1 MRVSVVIPV
10 YNEEKRIKKCLDSL
24 MKQSK
29 KPDEIIVVDN
39 NSTDSTVSI
48 VKKYKDVKII
58 FEKKQGITPTRNK
71 GFDTAK
77 YEIIARCDAD
87 SILPNNWIKKI
98 KEVFSKNKTVVGFTN
113 PIVFYDLPIVTKSS
127 LPSDIFYYLSKAI
140 IGIPTLIGPSL
151 GITKKVWLKVKK
163 EICLDD
169 KKVHEDIDLTIHL
182 KKYGNIFFEPD
193 VIVQISGRRIQY
205 NPTSFFIEYPL
216 RLIKMLKSHRHL
228 L

>member
-1 MRVSVVIPV
+1 MKVSVVIPV
-10 YNEEKRIKKCLDSL
+10 YNEEKRIKNCLDSL
-24 MKQSK
+24 LKQSQ

-39 NSTDSTVSI
+39 NSTDNTVSI
-48 VKKYKDVKII
+48 AKKYKEVKVI

-87 SILPNNWIKKI
+87 SILPNNWVKKI
-98 KEVFSKNKTVVGFTN
+98 KEVFSKNKKVVGFTN
-113 PIVFYDLPIVTKSS
+113 PIVFHDLPVVTQSS
-127 LPSDIFYYLSKAI
+127 LPSDIFYYFSKAI

-151 GITKKVWLKVKK
+151 GITKEAWLKVKP
-163 EICLDD
+163 ELCFDD
-169 KKVHEDIDLTIHL
+169 KKVHEDIDLAIHL
-182 KKYGNIFFEPD
+182 KKYGDIFFEPD
-193 VIVQISGRRIQY
+193 VIVQISGRRIKY

>member
-10 YNEEKRIKKCLDSL
+10 YNEESRIKNCLDSL
-24 MKQSK
+24 MKQDD
-29 KPDEIIVVDN
+29 KPNEIIVVDN
-39 NSTDSTVSI
+39 NSTDNTVSI
-48 VKKYKDVKII
+48 VKKYKDIKII
-58 FEKKQGITPTRNK
+58 NEKNQGITPARNK

-87 SILPNNWIKKI
+87 SVLPDNWVKQIR
-98 KEVFSKNKTVVGFTN
+98 EVFSKNKNVVGFTN
-113 PIVFYDLPIVTKSS
+113 PIVFYDLPVIVKSS

-151 GITKKVWLKVKK
+151 GITKKVWMKVKK

-169 KKVHEDIDLTIHL
+169 KKVHEDIDLAIHL
-182 KKYGNIFFEPD
+182 KKYGDIFFEPN
-193 VIVQISGRRIQY
+193 VIVQISGRRIKY

-216 RLIKMLKSHRHL
+216 RLIRMLKSHRHL